1 MSTTCQ
7 DPHIHAAPSGRFYAD
22 LKARF
27 SPRRAAYVLHVLTP
41 EELSVISD
49 LKDALIIAR
58 IKRMPLRR
66 LQRFDALVPAAES
79 DERLYCSL
87 QVNWLKD
94 EEYLLGTRLGRRPT
108 HSELFADFKANHQ
121 GLRFRAYFTMKH
133 PRRMRRKPAHA
144 RAACSN

>member
-7 DPHIHAAPSGRFYAD
+7 DPHIHLSPSGRFYAD
-22 LKARF
+22 LRTRF
-27 SPRRAAYVLHVLTP
+27 SARRAAYVLRVLTP

-66 LQRFDALVPAAES
+66 LQRFDALVPAAEV
-79 DERLYCSL
+79 DERLYCTL

-108 HSELFADFKANHQ
+108 HRELYADFTANHQ

-133 PRRMRRKPAHA
+133 PRRMRRKAAHA
-144 RAACSN
+144 HVRCVN